1 MRNIVILS
9 LCLFMLVGC
18 ITPQEALRGAAVIK
32 QVGSTK
38 VADKWLERQERQV
51 CSVGIDTLERRYA
64 DNPTKYR
71 HYLKFCGHKVGKE

>member
-1 MRNIVILS
+1 MRIILTFGI
-9 LCLFMLVGC
+9 CLLLTGC
-18 ITPQEALRGAAVIK
+18 ITPQEAFRGAALIK
-32 QVGSTK
+32 QVGSDR

-51 CSVGIDTLERRYA
+51 CSVGIDALERRYA